1 MILWN
6 FHWSR
11 SMWNGKNSPS
21 KMKKQNFQEMN
32 SQSLVCYEYLMMDFG
47 KQIWHIV
54 NPWIDVAPHKGF
66 TTFFWVWQFLW
77 FVKNKEFDKNTH
89 LQPLKL
95 VWRVSTTCCGYE
107 TLPKWCLTY
116 PTGFKKHLTLL
127 LDPRHPRRCSNLQK
141 NKNLVTKVLE
151 LSHLFCSIAKI
162 LTSTNWHYF
171 SYFQGV

>member
-1 MILWN
+1 
-6 FHWSR
+6 
-11 SMWNGKNSPS
+11 MWNGKNSPS

-116 PTGFKKHLTLL
+116 PSWVK
-127 LDPRHPRRCSNLQK
+127 
-141 NKNLVTKVLE
+141 VTFNTSAWPSPPIL
-151 LSHLFCSIAKI
+151 
-162 LTSTNWHYF
+162 LTSRWKLRSLQVFHQF
-171 SYFQGV
+171 W